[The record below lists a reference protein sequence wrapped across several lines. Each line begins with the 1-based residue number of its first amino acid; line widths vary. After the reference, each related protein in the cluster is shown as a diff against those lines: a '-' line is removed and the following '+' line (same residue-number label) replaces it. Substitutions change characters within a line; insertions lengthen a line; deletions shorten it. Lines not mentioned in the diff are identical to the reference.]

1 MSKSTRLERRWKE
14 FAPSG
19 WLARLGRESGFIK
32 RNRKLTAT
40 RFFWALVLGLVAEG
54 ARTFRGLARFFTA
67 TTGVDL
73 TDSAVQEHINPAA
86 VEFMRRAYKDVIGRG
101 MCRVGAELKGVLA
114 RFRDVS
120 AFDSTVL
127 RLRKFLAKKFPASR
141 TNHTKA
147 AAKLHVVM
155 SLKKAQIEQAL
166 LTAERVSDHKG
177 VEVGPWAKAQLL
189 LFDLGYFSWALFGKI
204 RHEGGYFIS
213 RMKSNCNGVVKKVRK
228 GMRGPVGS
236 IGRKFSDC
244 IPQGLASDFDAEYGQ
259 GRKRITLRT
268 VCVYNPRTEK
278 EHWYLTNLPPSM
290 FSPEEIAECY
300 RLRWQVERL
309 FLEMKSELALDDLRS
324 KREEVVRCFI
334 YATLITL
341 VLSRFLCTEAARF
354 GRGHLQALV
363 PHIATKILG
372 VMAVKLTEAILG
384 RDLAYLSETLRRILE
399 TIAVHAVEPNPGRPG
414 ALRKRLR
421 PPR

>member
-1 MSKSTRLERRWKE
+1 MSKSTHLERSWKE
-14 FAPSG
+14 FAPPG

-54 ARTFRGLARFFTA
+54 ARTFRGLARFFTL
-67 TTGVDL
+67 TTGVEL
-73 TDSAVQEHINPAA
+73 TDSAVQERISPPAA
-86 VEFMRRAYKDVIGRG
+86 EFMRRAYRGVIGRIW
-101 MCRVGAELKGVLA
+101 CRVGAELKGVLA

-155 SLKKAQIEQAL
+155 SLKKAQVEQAL
-166 LTAERVSDHKG
+166 LTAERVNDRKG
-177 VEVGPWAKAQLL
+177 VEIGPWVKAQLL
-189 LFDLGYFSWALFGKI
+189 LFDLGYFSWAFFGKI
-204 RHEGGYFIS
+204 RDEGGYFIS
-213 RMKSNCNGVVKKVRK
+213 RMKSKCNGVVKKVRK

-236 IGRKFSDC
+236 IGRKFSEC
-244 IPQGLASDFDAEYGQ
+244 IPQGPVSDFDAEYGQ
-259 GRKRITLRT
+259 GRKRLTLRT
-268 VCVYNPRTEK
+268 VCVYDRSTRE
-278 EHWYLTNLPPSM
+278 EHWYLTNLPPSQ

-334 YATLITL
+334 YATLIAL
-341 VLSRFLCTEAARF
+341 VLSRFLCAEAARY
-354 GRGHLQALV
+354 GRRHMQALV
-363 PHIATKILG
+363 PQIATKIMR
-372 VMAVKLTEAILG
+372 VMAVKLAEAILA
-384 RDLAYLSETLRRILE
+384 RDSSSLSEALERTLE